1 MKRIFIWAWLLLLP
15 VFASYGEL
23 RYAKNF
29 SIEEFDSHKEITVR
43 NTWSGAGDHEQVYA
57 LVPRDSE
64 LPELENGAIVVRT
77 PVKRLAIMA
86 TVFLGPVKDL
96 DLYDSLI
103 GIAYLEY
110 ANDLRAH
117 ELVESGAARRI
128 QSGTGMDVE
137 SMLMLEPDLILTST
151 TGNPSFDVHP
161 QMLRAGLPVVVTAS
175 YMERHPLARTEWLKF
190 VAAFYGKEAEAEL
203 VFDGIAD
210 RYEALVRLAEGVKE
224 SPTVFASAPF
234 SGVWHMPG
242 GKSYTATALKHAG
255 ADYLWA
261 ENESSGSIPLDVEV
275 ILQRAANADFWLNPS
290 HHASVREMLAAEE
303 RFVGFRALQEG
314 KVFNNTLRVNENGGN
329 DIFERGVSH
338 PDEVLADL
346 INIFHPELLPEH
358 EFVFYENLK

>member
-1 MKRIFIWAWLLLLP
+1 MKRLFIWLCLLLLP
-15 VFASYGEL
+15 VIAVHGEL

-29 SIEEFDSHKEITVR
+29 SIEEFASHKEITVR
-43 NTWSGAGDHEQVYA
+43 NTWSGAGDHEQIYA

-64 LPELENGAIVVRT
+64 LPELKKGAIVVRT

-96 DLYDSLI
+96 NLYDSLI
-103 GIAYLEY
+103 GIAYLDY
-110 ANDLRAH
+110 ANDPKAH
-117 ELVESGAARRI
+117 ELVESGAARKI

-151 TGNPSFDVHP
+151 TGNPTFDVHP

-190 VAAFYGKEAEAEL
+190 VAAFYEKEEEADL
-203 VFDGIAD
+203 VFDGIAE
-210 RYEALVRLAEGVKE
+210 RYESLVEVAAGAPSR
-224 SPTVFASAPF
+224 PTVFASSPF
-234 SGVWHMPG
+234 SGVWHVPG
-242 GKSYTATALKHAG
+242 GNSYTATALKHAG
-255 ADYLWA
+255 ADYLWS

-275 ILQRAANADFWLNPS
+275 ILQRAGNAEYWLNPS
-290 HHASVREMLAAEE
+290 HHASVREMLAADE

-314 KVFNNTLRVNENGGN
+314 RVFNNTLRVNQNGGN
-329 DIFERGVSH
+329 DIFERGISH
-338 PDEVLADL
+338 PDEVLSDL
-346 INIFHPELLPEH
+346 IKIFHPELLPEH